1 MSIRSLSRQTPSRQ
15 NARPHNLD
23 LLSLLPVIEESIPN
37 QPRSCPSC
45 GASVGNENVCP
56 NCGTVI
62 SRADA
67 GIEANE
73 LKSVDQQ
80 LLERFEKEPST
91 PTKPVPYQVTIG
103 ILLGVVLLAMALFL
117 ITQKEEKYA
126 EGRPEAAHGEHHEG
140 DGHDHGVTSA
150 QDSIQM
156 LEQMAIL
163 NGRIDSIEH
172 HLESHP
178 ADDSARIN
186 LATALSIKGD
196 YPKAKTIYEAH
207 LAKHPNDADVRVDY
221 ASVVIET
228 TNDPKAGMA
237 ELEKAIKIDPQN
249 AKALFNAGILAL
261 QLQEDHNAGFAKS
274 REYLKRAKVASI
286 KDNPQFAGQIDMLLH
301 EMDKK
306 EADIKIKKD
315 SIEKASGKKY

>member
-1 MSIRSLSRQTPSRQ
+1 MT
-15 NARPHNLD
+15 
-23 LLSLLPVIEESIPN
+23 EESVPS

-45 GASVGNENVCP
+45 GVSVGNESICP
-56 NCGTVI
+56 NCGAALTSLAV
-62 SRADA
+62 SS
-67 GIEANE
+67 EPNE

-80 LLERFEKEPST
+80 LLERFEKEPNT
-91 PTKPVPYQVTIG
+91 LPKPVPYQVTVG
-103 ILLGVVLLAMALFL
+103 ILLGVVLMAMALFL
-117 ITQKEEKYA
+117 LTQKEEKFA
-126 EGRPEAAHGEHHEG
+126 EGRPESAHSEHHEG

-150 QDSIQM
+150 ADSIQM

-163 NGRIDSIEH
+163 NSRIDSIEH
-172 HLESHP
+172 YLEAHP

-274 REYLKRAKVASI
+274 RDYLKRAKAASL
-286 KDNPQFAGQIDMLLH
+286 KDNPTFAGQIDMLLH

-306 EADIKIKKD
+306 QAEIKEKKESNETPD
-315 SIEKASGKKY
+315 KKKY

>member
-1 MSIRSLSRQTPSRQ
+1 M
-15 NARPHNLD
+15 
-23 LLSLLPVIEESIPN
+23 IEESNPN
-37 QPRSCPSC
+37 QATPETSCPSC
-45 GASVGNENVCP
+45 GVSVGNESVCP
-56 NCGTVI
+56 NCGTNLI
-62 SRADA
+62 ARTNATNDTT
-67 GIEANE
+67 E

-80 LLERFEKEPST
+80 LLERFEREPT
-91 PTKPVPYQVTIG
+91 TMPPAAPYQVTIG
-103 ILLGVVLLAMALFL
+103 ILLAVVLVAMGMFL
-117 ITQKEEKYA
+117 LTQKEEKFA

-172 HLESHP
+172 HLEANP
-178 ADDSARIN
+178 TDDSARIN

-237 ELEKAIKIDPQN
+237 ELERAIQIDPQN
-249 AKALFNAGILAL
+249 AKALFNAGILSL
-261 QLQEDHNAGFAKS
+261 QLQDDHNSGFAKS
-274 REYLKRAKVASI
+274 REYLKRAKAASL
-286 KDNPQFAGQIDMLLH
+286 KDNPTFAGQIDMLLA

-306 EADIKIKKD
+306 AADIKVKKD
-315 SIEKASGKKY
+315 SIEKAQAKKY